1 MSFPAAGDLNATW
14 SFIEPCLEYILG
26 AHGADQGVDAKLY
39 MNCYTA
45 VYNYCVNKSRQ
56 QDTGSRIS
64 GGNKAVESA
73 YLLNGG
79 EMYVCLSQYLRHFVE
94 KLTQKPD
101 EQFLEFYVK
110 KWSRYTIGVGY
121 LNNVFDY
128 MNRYWVQKERND
140 TQNKIYEVNTLA
152 LVQWKYYMFDT
163 HSTILI
169 QEILKEIEKQRN
181 NEVVDT
187 YLISAAIK
195 SLVHLGVE
203 QNETK
208 KPNLHVYVNMFE
220 QVFLSKT
227 KDYYMRESQN
237 FLSQYTVVD
246 YLRKCETRFAEEI
259 SRSNNYLE
267 DHTKKLLVDVLN
279 EALIEDH
286 AAEMYSQFIP
296 LLERNEIEHI
306 LRMYKLLSR
315 VKSTLPPLALQ
326 FEDYLKSQAL
336 QALENIKKAE
346 QEAANSTTTTGGT
359 SSRKAPTGMV
369 PPKVY
374 IHTLIEIYV
383 HFNDILNRAFN
394 KDPVF
399 VKALDN
405 ACRYFVNNNPI
416 ALPTPRSPCKTPDY
430 LARYADAYLKSNS
443 KEAEVVDMNA
453 NNLMIIFPFLEDKDA
468 FEEHY
473 RRLLAKRLINSNC
486 KSEEAEEQIIQKLQ
500 TANSLE
506 YTSKMTKMFSDM
518 KASAELKYYNGD
530 DFKEFTPLILA
541 QSMWPFKHVPD
552 YSLKLAPELQEGFLN
567 IESVYQNRHTGRE
580 LKWLWNHGRAEVK
593 ANLSRKGKAPFIFT
607 VSNVQLMILLAF
619 NKKKTYTY
627 DQLRD
632 IIGVAPYIF
641 DAHLTPFI
649 KGKLLE
655 QKPIGSENLNASD
668 TTYTIVD
675 EYKSKKARVNFVS
688 SIKTEQRVEEEET
701 NKVIDEARKDY
712 LSASIVRTMKARKQ
726 MKHKD
731 LINEVIQQS
740 VSRFRA
746 KISDVKHAIDYLIEK
761 EYIKRINNDAYEYL
775 A

>member
-45 VYNYCVNKSRQ
+45 VYNYCVNKSRL
-56 QDTGSRIS
+56 QDAQFRLS
-64 GGNKAVESA
+64 GTKTSESHS
-73 YLLNGG
+73 LNGG
-79 EMYVCLSQYLRHFVE
+79 EMYICLSEYLQHFVE

-101 EQFLEFYVK
+101 EQFLEFYVR

-140 TQNKIYEVNTLA
+140 AQNKIYEVNTLA
-152 LVQWKYYMFDT
+152 LVQWKYYMFDK
-163 HSTILI
+163 HSNTLI

-203 QNETK
+203 QNENK
-208 KPNLHVYVNMFE
+208 KPNLHVYISMFE

-227 KDYYMRESQN
+227 KDYYVRESQN
-237 FLSQYTVVD
+237 FLSQYSVVD

-267 DHTKKLLVDVLN
+267 DHTKKLLVEVLN
-279 EALIEDH
+279 EALIQDH
-286 AAEMYSQFIP
+286 AEELYAQFIP
-296 LLERNEIEHI
+296 LLERNEIDEI
-306 LRMYKLLSR
+306 QRMYKLLSR
-315 VKSTLPPLALQ
+315 VKSTLPPLAHR
-326 FEDYLKSQAL
+326 FETYLKSQAL

-346 QEAANSTTTTGGT
+346 QEAAMAANAAAGAPK
-359 SSRKAPTGMV
+359 KAPTGVV

-383 HFNDILNRAFN
+383 HFNDILTRAFN
-394 KDPVF
+394 RDTVF

-416 ALPTPRSPCKTPDY
+416 ALPSPRSPCKTPDY
-430 LARYADAYLKSNS
+430 LARYADAFLKSNS
-443 KEAEVVDMNA
+443 KEADVVDMNA
-453 NNLMIIFPFLEDKDA
+453 DNLMIIFPFLEDKDA

-473 RRLLAKRLINSNC
+473 RRLLAKRLINGNC

-518 KASAELKYYNGD
+518 RASAELKYHNSE
-530 DFKEFTPLILA
+530 DFKDFTPLILA

-552 YSLKLAPELQEGFLN
+552 YSLKLAPELLDAFTN
-567 IESVYQNRHTGRE
+567 IESVYQSRHTGRE

-619 NKKKTYTY
+619 NKEKTYTY

-655 QKPIGSENLNASD
+655 QKPAGSDHMNSAD
-668 TTYTIVD
+668 TTFTIVD
-675 EYKSKKARVNFVS
+675 EYKSKKSRVNFVS